1 MALSFVTELNLWRRK
16 RFRIRLDSIMYLSW
30 FTATINTTVC
40 WSSLFSTDLD
50 RHQYELDPVNT
61 VSSVCVFELFALCSS
76 IFSEN
81 SGVYFPFL
89 FTDHLQRSSI
99 PVILGSVFLNVAVIR
114 NDQTILRDQCAFP
127 WRSKQR
133 HQKQRL
139 LLHHH
144 LNYSCW
150 WF

>member
-1 MALSFVTELNLWRRK
+1 MALSFVRELNLWRRK
-16 RFRIRLDSIMYLSW
+16 RFRIRLDSILCLSL

-61 VSSVCVFELFALCSS
+61 MSLVCVFELFALCSS

-81 SGVYFPFL
+81 SRVDFPFL
-89 FTDHLQRSSI
+89 FTDYLQRSSI

-114 NDQTILRDQCAFP
+114 NDQQFCAINVRFPEDQNKHIKNSVSCCITI
-127 WRSKQR
+127 
-133 HQKQRL
+133 
-139 LLHHH
+139 
-144 LNYSCW
+144 
-150 WF
+150 